1 MCFHVDSSLADKI
14 GLLLSAACTSQ
25 RLIAQRKMFPSLTFH
40 HISLPVTGGH
50 TGEKVAQGYRHPP
63 RAFYRLPES
72 PSSCGRKRLRAG
84 SVYHQMFWYSVQGH
98 EHDRSS
104 HV

>member
-14 GLLLSAACTSQ
+14 CLFLSATCTSQ
-25 RLIAQRKMFPSLTFH
+25 LLIAQRKMFPSLTFH

-63 RAFYRLPES
+63 RVFYHLNLP
-72 PSSCGRKRLRAG
+72 PVVVG
-84 SVYHQMFWYSVQGH
+84 SVCRRLSVPPDVLVFHPGT
-98 EHDRSS
+98 RA
-104 HV
+104 